1 MKIHH
6 LNNTNRTSFNSHYN
20 GAMISERL
28 YLLQFKRLPS
38 KQVSPYKDPF
48 RKLHSRNQDAI
59 KKASKTERRY
69 LKQDNLKQE
78 AHHMREAREAR
89 QYANHRFKLL
99 NVI

>member
-1 MKIHH
+1 
-6 LNNTNRTSFNSHYN
+6 
-20 GAMISERL
+20 MISERL

-48 RKLHSRNQDAI
+48 RKLHARNQEAI
-59 KKASKTERRY
+59 KKESKIERRY
-69 LKQDNLKQE
+69 LKQDNLKE
-78 AHHMREAREAR
+78 TAHQMRENREAR